1 MKILALKIYADTML
15 GYRDGVP
22 RLLDICD
29 ELGIEASFFF
39 GMGSE
44 DGGSPLSKIL
54 GEGQDIV
61 ASAPG
66 ILRDAHRRG
75 QDCGVY
81 GWNPMEWRKRLDRI
95 KDTTLEADIKRAV
108 EYFALSTGARPNGFA
123 APGFRVSYMSLR
135 IQDEM
140 RFKYCSDTFGFYPY
154 LPQLSWK
161 VFSTPQVPATLPPV
175 EINLRRKNESS
186 ARELLAEL
194 SNSLP
199 RGLSVLPMNAAMMN
213 ERELF
218 SSIYGFLSRL
228 REHGVKFM
236 SLRNV
241 AASVDPGTLS
251 ECEVVCAR
259 AFGMPNEVA
268 IQSAG

>member
-1 MKILALKIYADTML
+1 MRILALKIYADTMF

-44 DGGSPLSKIL
+44 DGGSPISKIL
-54 GEGQDIV
+54 GEGREIV

-95 KDTTLEADIKRAV
+95 KDTTLESDIKRAI
-108 EYFALSTGARPNGFA
+108 EYFSRRTGARPDGFA
-123 APGFRVSYMSLR
+123 APGCRVNYMSLR
-135 IQDEM
+135 IQDDM

-161 VFSTPQVPATLPPV
+161 VFSTLQVPATLPPV

-194 SNSLP
+194 SASLP
-199 RGLSVLPMNAAMMN
+199 RGLSVLPMNAAVVN
-213 ERELF
+213 EQELY
-218 SSIYGFLSRL
+218 SPIYEFLLRL
-228 REHGVKFM
+228 RENGVKFM
-236 SLRNV
+236 NLRNV
-241 AASVDPGTLS
+241 AASVDPDTLS
-251 ECEVVCAR
+251 ECEVVYAR

-268 IQSAG
+268 IQSAE

>member
-1 MKILALKIYADTML
+1 MRILALKIYADTML

-29 ELGIEASFFF
+29 ELEIEASFFF

-44 DGGSPLSKIL
+44 NGGSPLSKIM
-54 GEGQDIV
+54 GEGHEIV

-95 KDTTLEADIKRAV
+95 KDTTLESDIKRAI
-108 EYFALSTGARPNGFA
+108 EYFARRTGARPVGFA
-123 APGFRVSYMSLR
+123 APGCRVNYMSLR
-135 IQDEM
+135 IQDDM

-186 ARELLAEL
+186 ARELLEEL
-194 SNSLP
+194 AGSLP
-199 RGLSVLPMNAAMMN
+199 DGLSVLPMNAAVLN
-213 ERELF
+213 EQELY
-218 SSIYGFLSRL
+218 SPIYEFLLKL
-228 REHGVKFM
+228 RESGVKFI

-241 AASVDPGTLS
+241 AASVDPDTLS
-251 ECEVVCAR
+251 ECEVVYAR

-268 IQSAG
+268 IQSVE

>member
-44 DGGSPLSKIL
+44 DGGSALSKIL
-54 GEGQDIV
+54 GEGREIV

-66 ILRDAHRRG
+66 ILRDAHKRG
-75 QDCGVY
+75 QDCGIY
-81 GWNPMEWRKRLDRI
+81 GWNPMEWQKRLDRI
-95 KDTTLEADIKRAV
+95 KDTALESDIRRAV
-108 EYFALSTGARPNGFA
+108 EYFAQRTGTRPDGFA
-123 APGFRVSYMSLR
+123 APGFRVSYISLR
-135 IQDEM
+135 IQDDM
-140 RFKYCSDTFGFYPY
+140 HFKYCSDTFGFYPY
-154 LPQLSWK
+154 RPQLLRK

-175 EINLRRKNESS
+175 EVNLRKKDESS

-199 RGLSVLPMNAAMMN
+199 HGLSVLPMNAAVMN
-213 ERELF
+213 EQELY
-218 SSIYGFLSRL
+218 SPIRGFLVRL
-228 REHGVKFM
+228 RENGVQCM

-251 ECEVVCAR
+251 ECEIAHVT

>member
-1 MKILALKIYADTML
+1 MRILALKIYADTFY

-44 DGGSPLSKIL
+44 GGGSPLSKIL
-54 GEGQDIV
+54 RERREIV

-75 QDCGVY
+75 QDCGIY
-81 GWNPMEWRKRLDRI
+81 GWNPLEWQNRLDRI
-95 KDTTLEADIKRAV
+95 KDTTLESDIKRAI
-108 EYFALSTGARPNGFA
+108 EYFSRRTGSRPRGFA
-123 APGFRVSYMSLR
+123 SPGCRVNYMSLR
-135 IQDEM
+135 IQDDM

-161 VFSTPQVPATLPPV
+161 VFSTLQVPATLPPV
-175 EINLRRKNESS
+175 EINLRKKNESS

-194 SNSLP
+194 SDSLP
-199 RGLSVLPMNAAMMN
+199 DGLSVLPMNAAVMN
-213 ERELF
+213 EHELYSPIRE
-218 SSIYGFLSRL
+218 FLIRMQ
-228 REHGVKFM
+228 ENGMKFM

-251 ECEVVCAR
+251 ECEIVHVK

-268 IQSAG
+268 VQSVE